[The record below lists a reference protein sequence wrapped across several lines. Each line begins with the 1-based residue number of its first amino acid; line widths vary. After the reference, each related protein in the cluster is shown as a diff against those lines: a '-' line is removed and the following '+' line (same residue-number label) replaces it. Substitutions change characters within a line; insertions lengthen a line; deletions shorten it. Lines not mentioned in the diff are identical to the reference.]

1 MRTSSHYSRSLAKV
15 DILLTLGNE
24 NKLSLLSLT
33 RKSTKKGQTKW
44 FVSLFIR
51 NFARMMDF
59 TPIARGHFLSRLK
72 QHQRYIDHADAVQQ
86 GELVRLIE
94 KAALTTIGRQYDFS
108 SIRTYRQFA
117 STLPLYRYE
126 DVRPLIMRMMNGE
139 AGVLWPGRCMNY
151 AQSSGTSDGRS
162 KYIPITRESF
172 KWNHYQ
178 GGSDVVS
185 HYLNLCPDSRI
196 FAGKGLI
203 LGGSFAN
210 GLKNLPRG
218 VQVGDLSANLIEHIT
233 PLANYMRTPSKQ
245 IALMDDWS
253 KKLPALV
260 DACIQQDVTNLSGVP
275 SWMLTVLKQV
285 LAVTGKSCIHEVWP
299 QLEVFFHGGIAFA
312 PYRAQYEELCDMSRM
327 HFMDTYNAS
336 EGFFAVQS
344 DWDSSAML
352 LLLDVGVFYEFVP
365 VEDIDSETPEVYPIW
380 EIEAGRTYELIITA
394 CNGLWRY
401 RLGDTVTVEQL
412 NPVKIT
418 IAGRTRSF
426 INAFG
431 EELMVHNAD
440 HAIALVER
448 ETGAEVLNYTAAP
461 VYADGNRRGHHQW
474 LIEFAKQPQD
484 LQQFVSLLDTHLREV
499 NSDYDAKRT
508 GGIFLDVPT
517 IVLAP
522 VGLFDRWLA
531 STGKLG
537 GQRKVPR
544 LSNNR
549 DIIEQMLALISDK

>member
-1 MRTSSHYSRSLAKV
+1 M
-15 DILLTLGNE
+15 
-24 NKLSLLSLT
+24 
-33 RKSTKKGQTKW
+33 
-44 FVSLFIR
+44 F
-51 NFARMMDF
+51 DF
-59 TPIARGHFLSRLK
+59 TPLVRNRFLSRL
-72 QHQRYIDHADAVQQ
+72 QHHTRYIDHADAVQQ
-86 GELVRLIE
+86 GELVRLVE
-94 KAALTTIGRQYDFS
+94 KAALTRIGRKYDFS

-126 DVRPLIMRMMNGE
+126 DLQPQIMRMVNGSRDE
-139 AGVLWPGRCMNY
+139 LWPGPCLHF

-172 KWNHYQ
+172 RWNHYL
-178 GGSDVVS
+178 GASDVVS
-185 HYLNLCPDSRI
+185 HYLNLNPESRI
-196 FAGKGLI
+196 FSGKAFI

-210 GLKNLPRG
+210 NLQLKRG
-218 VQVGDLSANLIEHIT
+218 VRVGDLSANLIENMN
-233 PLANYMRTPSKQ
+233 PLANLMRIPERRV
-245 IALMDDWS
+245 ALMENWEE
-253 KKLPALV
+253 KLPLLV
-260 DACIQQDVTNLSGVP
+260 DAAIGQNVTNLSGVP
-275 SWMLTVLKQV
+275 SWFLTVLRRV
-285 LAVTGKSCIHEVWP
+285 LDKTGKTSIHEVWP
-299 QLEVFFHGGIAFA
+299 NLEVFFHGGIAFE
-312 PYRAQYEELCDMSRM
+312 PYRQQYEEICDMSKM
-327 HFMDTYNAS
+327 HFLDTYNAS

-344 DWDSSAML
+344 DWESTAML
-352 LLLDVGVFYEFVP
+352 LLLDVGVFYEFLP

-394 CNGLWRY
+394 ANGLWRY
-401 RLGDTVTVEQL
+401 RLGDTVKVEQL

-440 HAIALVER
+440 HAITLAAQ

-461 VYADGNRRGHHQW
+461 VYSISGRSGHHQW
-474 LIEFAKQPQD
+474 LIEFARQPEDMNRFMQ
-484 LQQFVSLLDTHLREV
+484 LLDTHLREV

-508 GGIFLDVPT
+508 GDIFLAAPT
-517 IVLAP
+517 LVIAP
-522 VGLFDRWLA
+522 AGLFDRWLA

-549 DIIEQMLALISDK
+549 TLIDQMLALMN

>member
-1 MRTSSHYSRSLAKV
+1 M
-15 DILLTLGNE
+15 I
-24 NKLSLLSLT
+24 
-33 RKSTKKGQTKW
+33 
-44 FVSLFIR
+44 
-51 NFARMMDF
+51 DF
-59 TPIARGHFLSRLK
+59 TPLVRNHFLGRLQ
-72 QHQRYIDHADAVQQ
+72 QHVRYIDHADAVQQ

-94 KAALTTIGRQYDFS
+94 KAALTRIGRKYDFS
-108 SIRTYRQFA
+108 SIRTYRQFV
-117 STLPLYRYE
+117 STLPLYSYE
-126 DVRPLIMRMMNGE
+126 DLRPQIMRMVNGIKDE
-139 AGVLWPGRCMNY
+139 LWPGRCMNF

-172 KWNHYQ
+172 QWNHYP
-178 GGSDVVS
+178 GASDVVTQ
-185 HYLNLCPDSRI
+185 YLNMNPGSRI
-196 FAGKGLI
+196 FSGKALI

-210 GLKNLPRG
+210 NLQLKPG
-218 VQVGDLSANLIEHIT
+218 VRVGDLSANLIENMN
-233 PLANYMRTPSKQ
+233 PLANLARIPSKQ
-245 IALMDDWS
+245 VALMENWTE
-253 KKLPALV
+253 KLPLLV
-260 DACIQQDVTNLSGVP
+260 DASIGANVTNLSGVP
-275 SWMLTVLKQV
+275 SWFLTLLRQV
-285 LAVTGKSCIHEVWP
+285 LERTGKSSIHEVWP
-299 QLEVFFHGGIAFA
+299 NLEVFFHGGIAFE
-312 PYRAQYEELCDMSRM
+312 PYRHQYEEICDMGKM

-344 DWDSSAML
+344 DWSSEAML
-352 LLLDVGVFYEFVP
+352 LLLDVGVFYEFLP

-394 CNGLWRY
+394 ANGLWRY

-440 HAIALVER
+440 HAITLAAQ
-448 ETGAEVLNYTAAP
+448 ETDAEVLNYTAAP
-461 VYADGNRRGHHQW
+461 VYAQGNERGYHQW
-474 LIEFAKQPQD
+474 LIEFAQEPNDKDRFMQ
-484 LQQFVSLLDTHLREV
+484 LLDQHLREV

-508 GGIFLDVPT
+508 GDIFL
-517 IVLAP
+517 AP
-522 VGLFDRWLA
+522 PSLVIATPGLFDRWLA

-549 DIIEQMLALISDK
+549 NTIDQMLLFNS